1 VNSTPW
7 YVTFFGEEYFQIY
20 DPMLPEERTAR
31 EVEGISILLALPPG
45 SRILDLACGHGRHA
59 IRLAERGYRV
69 TGQDLSEIFLE
80 RARADAE
87 AHAVDVRWIHD
98 DMREI
103 HFENE
108 FDGVINIFTAFGYL
122 ESDDEDQRVLEQVH
136 KALRPGGRFLLETMH
151 RDALV
156 RGFQPFGVMRHE
168 DGLLVTEER
177 HFDQL
182 EGRAVVRVTLLYPD
196 GRRTELSHA
205 ARTYTLTELARMLAR
220 AGLQLQAI
228 YGGLDGSPL
237 TLDSRRLVMIAEK
250 SACSR

>member
-1 VNSTPW
+1 
-7 YVTFFGEEYFQIY
+7 
-20 DPMLPEERTAR
+20 
-31 EVEGISILLALPPG
+31 
-45 SRILDLACGHGRHA
+45 
-59 IRLAERGYRV
+59 
-69 TGQDLSEIFLE
+69 
-80 RARADAE
+80 
-87 AHAVDVRWIHD
+87 
-98 DMREI
+98 
-103 HFENE
+103 
-108 FDGVINIFTAFGYL
+108 
-122 ESDDEDQRVLEQVH
+122 
-136 KALRPGGRFLLETMH
+136 MH

-168 DGLLVTEER
+168 DGLLVREER

-237 TLDSRRLVMIAEK
+237 TLDSRRLVVIAEK